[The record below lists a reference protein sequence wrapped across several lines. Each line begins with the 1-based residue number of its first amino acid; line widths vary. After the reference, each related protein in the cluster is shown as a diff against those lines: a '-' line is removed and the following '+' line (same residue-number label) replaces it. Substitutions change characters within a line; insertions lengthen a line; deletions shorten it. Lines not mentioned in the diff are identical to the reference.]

1 MKHNENP
8 LSICFRIW
16 YNIYR
21 IGMPCGF
28 PETAPQD
35 VRKNG
40 MEFVMKVGL
49 IPLGCAKNQV
59 DSEQM
64 LFLLRQAGHETV
76 NDASAA
82 EAIIVNTCGFIDSA
96 KEESIDAIFEAVRL
110 KKEGA
115 CRRILVTGC
124 LAQRYGRELMEQ
136 IPEIDGLIGVERYA
150 DFPRLFE
157 ETLQGRRPFDISRG
171 GSFACGRVLITPS
184 FSAYVR
190 IAEGCDNRCAYCAIP
205 LIRGGY
211 RSRPREDILTEMRQ
225 LASGGAREQILI
237 AQDTSRYGRDRGEK
251 RGLEALL
258 READAIPGIDFLR
271 VLYLYPEDADEG
283 LIDTMASLKHVC
295 RYVDIPL
302 QHAVPRLLKSMNR
315 RGDIENISRV
325 LAYARSRGFALR
337 TTFIVGFPGE
347 TEADFLRLC
356 DFVRETEFDRMG
368 AFAYSAEEDTAAA
381 GMPDQVEEE
390 EKQQAH
396 EKQASALSDR
406 FRAMHEKREQERR
419 ERIAERQG
427 ISVEDVP
434 SRPAEPSAPEPGPA
448 PGPAA
453 PAQAEETNEIY
464 AILYSQPADD
474 SGARPGP
481 FQFTLAG
488 GDTLDVDSVREL
500 APQFR
505 VCILSGSGKS
515 VRIKYAQVAEIAR
528 YEE

>member
-1 MKHNENP
+1 
-8 LSICFRIW
+8 
-16 YNIYR
+16 
-21 IGMPCGF
+21 
-28 PETAPQD
+28 
-35 VRKNG
+35 
-40 MEFVMKVGL
+40 MKVGM
-49 IPLGCAKNQV
+49 ISLGCAKNQV

-82 EAIIVNTCGFIDSA
+82 EAIVVNTCGFINSA

-136 IPEIDGLIGVERYA
+136 IPEIDGLIGVERYG

-157 ETLQGRRPFDISRG
+157 ETLRGKRPFDISRG

-190 IAEGCDNRCAYCAIP
+190 IAEGCDNRCTYCAIP

-211 RSRPREDILTEMRQ
+211 RSRPREEILAEMRQ

-271 VLYLYPEDADEG
+271 VLYLYPEDVNEQ
-283 LIDTMASLKHVC
+283 LIDTMASLAHVC

-302 QHAVPRLLKSMNR
+302 QHAVPRLLKRMNR
-315 RGDIENISRV
+315 RGDIESISRV

-356 DFVRETEFDRMG
+356 DFVREEEFDRMG

-381 GMPDQVEEE
+381 GMPDQVEEK
-390 EKQQAH
+390 EKQ
-396 EKQASALSDR
+396 
-406 FRAMHEKREQERR
+406 RR
-419 ERIAERQG
+419 LDELMRL
-427 ISVEDVP
+427 
-434 SRPAEPSAPEPGPA
+434 
-448 PGPAA
+448 
-453 PAQAEETNEIY
+453 QAEVSLKRNQARVGEETRVLVCCSEGGKY
-464 AILYSQPADD
+464 CCRSAWEAPDADGWIIVPGEGRQVGQTERVRIT
-474 SGARPGP
+474 GAD
-481 FQFTLAG
+481 TYDLAG
-488 GDTLDVDSVREL
+488 RFLDES
-500 APQFR
+500 
-505 VCILSGSGKS
+505 
-515 VRIKYAQVAEIAR
+515 AE
-528 YEE
+528 